1 MDLTKLAKQFPDL
14 CVTVRL
20 GDLLEAG
27 DKLARRIREE
37 AQRDAERAR
46 RQWGDVLVPKEEARQ
61 MLGSPDPSTLW
72 RWEKAGYLSPVR
84 IGVRVHYRRSDIDA
98 LVRSRIESNTKKH
111 A

>member
-1 MDLTKLAKQFPDL
+1 MDLTRLAKEFPDL

-37 AQRDAERAR
+37 AARDAERSR
-46 RQWGDVLVPKEEARQ
+46 RQYGDVLVPKEEARQ

-72 RWEKAGYLSPVR
+72 RWEKAGYLEPVR

-98 LVRSRIESNTKKH
+98 LVRSKIERNTNKH